1 MTTDYPSFEL
11 HDSRP
16 RPSKGA
22 AADPFGLASKR
33 QNARHRFHFVLLP
46 GFSMLSLISALET
59 LENANLC
66 SGEAL
71 YDWVLCG
78 IEGAEVASSLGM
90 QTGVE
95 QTLET
100 CRDPA
105 DIVLVGG
112 WHTKELQS
120 RKLGIWLSRHARGG
134 VRVTGLATAAFVL
147 ADAGLLEE
155 TPATLHWQFRDSFR
169 EMFPEVELS
178 GRPYV
183 AGDARCTSSGGVSSI
198 DLFLEL
204 IAQDH
209 GQAFAERVA
218 ESMNYSSIQQVQKTA
233 SAEAPERSRVRNPR
247 LAAVIGAM
255 EQNLEE
261 PLPPSVLARQA
272 GISTRQLERL
282 FRSQLNATP
291 KQYYMQ
297 LRLRRAY
304 FLLTQTHMSVLGVA
318 LACGFQAS
326 SHFSK
331 CFRNE
336 YGMTPAQI
344 QRGS

>member
-1 MTTDYPSFEL
+1 MTTDY
-11 HDSRP
+11 R
-16 RPSKGA
+16 
-22 AADPFGLASKR
+22 PFGLQDSQLRLGKGAGADSFGMPSKR

-46 GFSMLSLISALET
+46 GFSLLSLISALET

-78 IEGAEVASSLGM
+78 IEGTAVASSLGM
-90 QTGVE
+90 ETGVE

-100 CRDPA
+100 CKDPA

-120 RKLGIWLSRHARGG
+120 RKLGVWLSRHARGG

-147 ADAGLLEE
+147 AEAGLLDEA
-155 TPATLHWQFRDSFR
+155 PATLHWQFRDSFR

-178 GRPYV
+178 CRPFV
-183 AGDARCTSSGGVSSI
+183 AEGARCSSSGGVSSI

-209 GQAFAERVA
+209 GQAFAVRVA
-218 ESMNYSSIQQVQKTA
+218 ESMNYGPLQQAQKTA
-233 SAEAPERSRVRNPR
+233 SAEAPERNRVRNPK
-247 LAAVIGAM
+247 LAAVIAAM

-261 PLPPSVLARQA
+261 PEPPSVLARQA
-272 GISTRQLERL
+272 GISARQLERL

-304 FLLTQTHMSVLGVA
+304 FLLTQTHMSVLDIA

-336 YGMTPAQI
+336 YGMTPAQM